1 MSAEPSS
8 PDFDPISATAIER
21 VERALGAIARGEMV
35 ILTDDEDRENEGD
48 LVMAAERVTP
58 AAVNFMAAEARG
70 LICLAM
76 NGSRLDALGIPMM
89 ISTNQGPYGTAF
101 TVSIE
106 ARTGVTTGISAADR
120 ARTIQVAVDDESTPD
135 DLVMPGH
142 VFPLRAR
149 EGGVL
154 VRTGQTEG
162 SVDLARLAGLKE
174 AAVICEIMNP
184 DGTMARRPEL
194 LKFAEDHELVLLS
207 VADLIAFRLQR
218 ESLIEMVVD
227 EPLETEWDGDW
238 RVKVFRS
245 RVDGGE
251 HFCFVC
257 GAPSPDE
264 PTLVRVQHRAD
275 TFDVFTSRD
284 SEQVST
290 LRGTMAVIS
299 EAGSGVVVY
308 LEREA
313 TSAVAL
319 VEKYLSRGR
328 SAHPSETVPAHQTED
343 VNKPKEALRN
353 LGIGAQILLSVGVRR
368 MKVMTNRPKRII
380 GTDAYGLEVVEQVEI
395 PNPSN
400 EASDAQKN

>member
-1 MSAEPSS
+1 MSAEATEE
-8 PDFDPISATAIER
+8 FDPMSEAAIQR
-21 VERALGAIARGEMV
+21 VERGLAAIARGEMV

-48 LVMAAERVTP
+48 LVMAAESVTP
-58 AAVNFMAAEARG
+58 EAINFMAGEARG

-76 NGSRLDALGIPMM
+76 HGSRLDELSIPMM
-89 ISTNQGPYGTAF
+89 HSTNQGAYGTAF

-106 ARTGVTTGISAADR
+106 ARSGVTTGISAADR
-120 ARTIQVAVDDESTPD
+120 ARTIQVAVADDTTRD

-142 VFPLRAR
+142 IFPLRAR
-149 EGGVL
+149 DGGVL

-162 SVDLARLAGLKE
+162 SVDLARLAGLKP

-194 LKFAEDHELVLLS
+194 EEFSRQHEMVLLS
-207 VADLIAFRLQR
+207 VEDLIAYRLQR
-218 ESLIEMVVD
+218 ESLVELIAD
-227 EPLETEWDGDW
+227 ELFDTEWDGDW

-245 RVDGGE
+245 RVDEAE
-251 HFCFVC
+251 HLAFVC
-257 GAPSPDE
+257 GKPRPDD

-275 TFDVFTSRD
+275 TFDVFSTRR
-284 SEQVST
+284 SESIAN
-290 LRGTMAVIS
+290 LRGAMAGIS

-308 LEREA
+308 LDRSGASAMGLVAKYVQGA
-313 TSAVAL
+313 TAPVDDEND
-319 VEKYLSRGR
+319 V
-328 SAHPSETVPAHQTED
+328 PSHHTED

-380 GTDAYGLEVVEQVEI
+380 GTEAYGLEVVEQVSI
-395 PNPSN
+395 P
-400 EASDAQKN
+400 EVGD